1 MTGFSKEMQD
11 ALRADAEKL
20 SAMTGAEHTVEF
32 FYAPHDL
39 ERQMTRGFEALV
51 DDLMRRRLPHSKE
64 DEHFRVDPLCSDAAD
79 AIIRLSERLRQADA
93 AAANIGEALRLY
105 RLAAEASGGCGDG
118 NCVVLKP
125 IGMHTNGGCRCYGD
139 RMKAQRMMRAG
150 QRLYEAIAPS
160 PTASQIP
167 R

>member
-1 MTGFSKEMQD
+1 MQD
-11 ALRADAEKL
+11 ALQTDAEKL
-20 SAMTGAEHTVEF
+20 SAMTDDEHAVEF
-32 FYAPHDL
+32 FSTSDDV
-39 ERQMTRGFEALV
+39 ERQMTHGFEVLV
-51 DDLMRRRLPHSKE
+51 DDLMRRRLPYSKE

-79 AIIRLSERLRQADA
+79 AIIRLSERLRKAET

-125 IGMHTNGGCRCYGD
+125 VGMHTNGGCRCYED

-150 QRLYEAIAPS
+150 QRLCEALS
-160 PTASQIP
+160 
-167 R
+167 